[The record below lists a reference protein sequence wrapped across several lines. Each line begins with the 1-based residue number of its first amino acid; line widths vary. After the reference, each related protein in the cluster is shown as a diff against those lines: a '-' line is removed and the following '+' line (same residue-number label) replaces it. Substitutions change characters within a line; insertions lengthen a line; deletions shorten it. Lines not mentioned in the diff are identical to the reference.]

1 MTSGQ
6 SKLTMKGIPRREVS
20 CMKILIQ
27 IGIIFGLYWISQG
40 IEAILP
46 FPFPASVISMLV
58 LLILLLLKVIKVEQI
73 REKVDFVLGNLS
85 FFFVPV
91 VVSVMNYADVIAEN
105 AVALLVISMVST
117 VLTFGVTAWVVQ
129 WTCRAMNRRKGEE
142 K

>member
-1 MTSGQ
+1 
-6 SKLTMKGIPRREVS
+6 
-20 CMKILIQ
+20 MKILVQ
-27 IGIIFGLYWISQG
+27 IGIVFGLYWISQG
-40 IEAILP
+40 IEAVLP

-91 VVSVMNYADVIAEN
+91 VVSVMNYADIIAEN

-129 WTCRAMNRRKGEE
+129 LTCRAMNRRKGAQ

>member
-1 MTSGQ
+1 
-6 SKLTMKGIPRREVS
+6 
-20 CMKILIQ
+20 MKILIQ
-27 IGIIFGLYWISQG
+27 IGIIFGLYWVSQG
-40 IEAILP
+40 IEAVLP

-85 FFFVPV
+85 VFFVPV

-129 WTCRAMNRRKGEE
+129 LTCRATNRRKGEQ

>member
-1 MTSGQ
+1 MGGTPR
-6 SKLTMKGIPRREVS
+6 KGSVFL
-20 CMKILIQ
+20 KILIQ

-91 VVSVMNYADVIAEN
+91 VVSVMNYADIIAEN
-105 AVALLVISMVST
+105 AVALIVISMVST

-129 WTCRAMNRRKGEE
+129 LTCRAMNRRKGEE

>member
-1 MTSGQ
+1 
-6 SKLTMKGIPRREVS
+6 
-20 CMKILIQ
+20 MKILIQ
-27 IGIIFGLYWISQG
+27 IGIIFGLYWVSQG
-40 IEAILP
+40 IEAVLP

-91 VVSVMNYADVIAEN
+91 VVSVMNYADFIAEN

-129 WTCRAMNRRKGEE
+129 LTCRATNRRKGEQ

>member
-1 MTSGQ
+1 
-6 SKLTMKGIPRREVS
+6 
-20 CMKILIQ
+20 MKILIQ
-27 IGIIFGLYWISQG
+27 IGIIFGLYWVSQG
-40 IEAILP
+40 IEAVLP

-117 VLTFGVTAWVVQ
+117 VLTFGVTAWVVRL
-129 WTCRAMNRRKGEE
+129 TCRATNRRKGEQ

>member
-1 MTSGQ
+1 
-6 SKLTMKGIPRREVS
+6 
-20 CMKILIQ
+20 MKILIQ

-40 IEAILP
+40 IEAVLP

-58 LLILLLLKVIKVEQI
+58 LLVLLLLKIIKVEQI

-91 VVSVMNYADVIAEN
+91 VVSVMNYADIIAEN
-105 AVALLVISMVST
+105 AVALIVISMVST

-129 WTCRAMNRRKGEE
+129 LTCRAMNRGKGEE

>member
-1 MTSGQ
+1 
-6 SKLTMKGIPRREVS
+6 
-20 CMKILIQ
+20 
-27 IGIIFGLYWISQG
+27 
-40 IEAILP
+40 
-46 FPFPASVISMLV
+46 MLV

-91 VVSVMNYADVIAEN
+91 VVSVMNYADIIAEN

-129 WTCRAMNRRKGEE
+129 LTCRAMNRRKGAQ

>member
-1 MTSGQ
+1 
-6 SKLTMKGIPRREVS
+6 
-20 CMKILIQ
+20 MKILIQ

-91 VVSVMNYADVIAEN
+91 VVSVMNYADIIAEN
-105 AVALLVISMVST
+105 AVALIVISMVST

-129 WTCRAMNRRKGEE
+129 LTCRAMNRRKGEE

>member
-1 MTSGQ
+1 
-6 SKLTMKGIPRREVS
+6 
-20 CMKILIQ
+20 MKILIQ
-27 IGIIFGLYWISQG
+27 IGIIFGLYWVSQG
-40 IEAILP
+40 IEAVLP

-85 FFFVPV
+85 CFFVPV

-117 VLTFGVTAWVVQ
+117 VLPFGVTAWVVQ
-129 WTCRAMNRRKGEE
+129 MPCRATNRRKGEQ